1 MKYNDLIK
9 DIEGLKEWIIEIRRD
24 FHMNPELSTEEF
36 RTKER
41 IIEYL
46 KELNIPYR
54 EFPDHQG
61 IEALIEG
68 DMEGPTVALRADMD
82 ALPLTD
88 IKDVPYRSKVLGKMH
103 ACGHDGHMA
112 IQLGSAKIL
121 KMNSHLLK
129 GNVKLIFQPAEETV
143 GGAKPMIE
151 EGALDNPKVDMIFGL
166 HITPELKTG
175 TIGVRY
181 GQMNASSD
189 SIRLQI
195 KGKSSHGAYP
205 QDGTDAIVIAAHFI
219 TALQTIV
226 SRNTDPR
233 EAAVITIGT
242 IKGGKLA
249 NIISDTVE
257 LTGTIRTLNE
267 AVRGKTLERLQQLLE
282 GITSSMRGT
291 FSLELQPGYPA
302 LQNHGI
308 AVDIVKQ
315 NGIELLG
322 EDKVIVID
330 KASLGV
336 EDFGYFLQATK
347 GAFFRLGSGN
357 LEKNTIHPGHNNQFD
372 IDEDCLVI
380 GVMLQVM
387 NAIRYLNNNNNEFR

>member
-1 MKYNDLIK
+1 MMKYNDLIK
-9 DIEGLKEWIIEIRRD
+9 DIEGLKEWLTEVRRD

-36 RTKER
+36 RTKGK

-46 KELNIPYR
+46 KDLRIPYR
-54 EFPDHQG
+54 EFNDHNG

-68 DMEGPTVALRADMD
+68 DQEGRNVALRADMD
-82 ALPLTD
+82 ALPITD
-88 IKDVPYRSKVLGKMH
+88 IKDAPYKSKLPGKMH

-112 IQLGSAKIL
+112 IQLGAARIL
-121 KMNSHLLK
+121 KKNSHLLK
-129 GNVKLIFQPAEETV
+129 GNVNLVFQPAEETV
-143 GGAKPMIE
+143 GGAKQMIE
-151 EGALDNPKVDMIFGL
+151 DGVLENPRIDMIFGL
-166 HITPELKTG
+166 HVTPELNTG

-189 SIRLQI
+189 SFILQI

-205 QDGTDAIVIAAHFI
+205 HDGIDAIVIAAHII

-233 EAAVITIGT
+233 EAVVITLGT
-242 IKGGKLA
+242 IHGGELA
-249 NIISDTVE
+249 NIIADSVQ
-257 LTGTIRTLNE
+257 LSGTIRTLKE
-267 AVRGKTLERLQQLLE
+267 EVREKTLKGLQRLLE
-282 GITSSMRGT
+282 GVTNSMGGS
-291 FSLELQPGYPA
+291 FSLELLPGYPT

-308 AVDIVKQ
+308 AVDIIKH

-322 EDKVIVID
+322 EDKVVVID

-336 EDFGYFLQATK
+336 EDFAYFLKETK

-357 LEKNTIHPGHNNQFD
+357 KEKNTDHPGHNNLFD
-372 IDEDCLVI
+372 IDEDCLIV
-380 GVMLQVM
+380 GVKLQVM
-387 NAIRYLNNNNNEFR
+387 NAIRYLNNNI